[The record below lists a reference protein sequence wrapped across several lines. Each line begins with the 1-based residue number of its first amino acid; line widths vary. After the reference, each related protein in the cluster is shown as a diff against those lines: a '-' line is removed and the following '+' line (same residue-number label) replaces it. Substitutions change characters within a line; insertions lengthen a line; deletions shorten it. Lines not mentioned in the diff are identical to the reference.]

1 MIVLL
6 LIVLSACSF
15 EAFRENVILPNLD
28 YEEGEAKIENYL
40 SETYVKDFTIIETK
54 RACNGLGTDCASEI
68 ESFVYANDTPDL
80 VFSVEYDP
88 EKHTFFDNYHSCYW
102 KAQIAEE
109 MDGLLQKSFGEEV
122 KVNTFLL
129 LNGDLLAADSFPNYK
144 HVLGDEIKNMELDV
158 STLYWEEND
167 ERWIKEARNLIK
179 FKESLLAI
187 GLEEQDMQ
195 YIELKMKV
203 KNSATDETT
212 VLYRIDLSNVL
223 DEESVKNYIQEY
235 DYY

>member
-1 MIVLL
+1 M
-6 LIVLSACSF
+6 
-15 EAFRENVILPNLD
+15 
-28 YEEGEAKIENYL
+28 
-40 SETYVKDFTIIETK
+40 
-54 RACNGLGTDCASEI
+54 
-68 ESFVYANDTPDL
+68 
-80 VFSVEYDP
+80 
-88 EKHTFFDNYHSCYW
+88 
-102 KAQIAEE
+102 
-109 MDGLLQKSFGEEV
+109 
-122 KVNTFLL
+122 
-129 LNGDLLAADSFPNYK
+129 K

-158 STLYWEEND
+158 STLYWEENE

>member
-1 MIVLL
+1 M
-6 LIVLSACSF
+6 
-15 EAFRENVILPNLD
+15 
-28 YEEGEAKIENYL
+28 
-40 SETYVKDFTIIETK
+40 
-54 RACNGLGTDCASEI
+54 
-68 ESFVYANDTPDL
+68 
-80 VFSVEYDP
+80 
-88 EKHTFFDNYHSCYW
+88 
-102 KAQIAEE
+102 
-109 MDGLLQKSFGEEV
+109 
-122 KVNTFLL
+122 
-129 LNGDLLAADSFPNYK
+129 K

-158 STLYWEEND
+158 STLYWEENE
-167 ERWIKEARNLIK
+167 ERWIKEARNLIE

-212 VLYRIDLSNVL
+212 VLYRIDLGNVL

>member
-1 MIVLL
+1 M
-6 LIVLSACSF
+6 
-15 EAFRENVILPNLD
+15 
-28 YEEGEAKIENYL
+28 
-40 SETYVKDFTIIETK
+40 
-54 RACNGLGTDCASEI
+54 
-68 ESFVYANDTPDL
+68 
-80 VFSVEYDP
+80 
-88 EKHTFFDNYHSCYW
+88 
-102 KAQIAEE
+102 
-109 MDGLLQKSFGEEV
+109 
-122 KVNTFLL
+122 
-129 LNGDLLAADSFPNYK
+129 K
-144 HVLGDEIKNMELDV
+144 HVLGDEIKNVDLDV

-167 ERWIKEARNLIK
+167 ERWIKEARNLIE

-212 VLYRIDLSNVL
+212 VLYRIDLGNVL

>member
-1 MIVLL
+1 M
-6 LIVLSACSF
+6 
-15 EAFRENVILPNLD
+15 
-28 YEEGEAKIENYL
+28 
-40 SETYVKDFTIIETK
+40 
-54 RACNGLGTDCASEI
+54 
-68 ESFVYANDTPDL
+68 
-80 VFSVEYDP
+80 
-88 EKHTFFDNYHSCYW
+88 
-102 KAQIAEE
+102 
-109 MDGLLQKSFGEEV
+109 
-122 KVNTFLL
+122 
-129 LNGDLLAADSFPNYK
+129 K

-167 ERWIKEARNLIK
+167 ERWIKEARNLIE

-212 VLYRIDLSNVL
+212 VLYRIDLGNVL

>member
-1 MIVLL
+1 M
-6 LIVLSACSF
+6 
-15 EAFRENVILPNLD
+15 
-28 YEEGEAKIENYL
+28 
-40 SETYVKDFTIIETK
+40 
-54 RACNGLGTDCASEI
+54 
-68 ESFVYANDTPDL
+68 
-80 VFSVEYDP
+80 
-88 EKHTFFDNYHSCYW
+88 
-102 KAQIAEE
+102 
-109 MDGLLQKSFGEEV
+109 
-122 KVNTFLL
+122 
-129 LNGDLLAADSFPNYK
+129 K
-144 HVLGDEIKNMELDV
+144 HVLGDEIKNVELDV
-158 STLYWEEND
+158 STLYWEENE

-212 VLYRIDLSNVL
+212 VLYRIDLGNVL

>member
-1 MIVLL
+1 M
-6 LIVLSACSF
+6 
-15 EAFRENVILPNLD
+15 
-28 YEEGEAKIENYL
+28 
-40 SETYVKDFTIIETK
+40 
-54 RACNGLGTDCASEI
+54 
-68 ESFVYANDTPDL
+68 
-80 VFSVEYDP
+80 
-88 EKHTFFDNYHSCYW
+88 
-102 KAQIAEE
+102 
-109 MDGLLQKSFGEEV
+109 
-122 KVNTFLL
+122 
-129 LNGDLLAADSFPNYK
+129 K

-158 STLYWEEND
+158 STLYWEENE

-212 VLYRIDLSNVL
+212 VLYRIDLGNVL

>member
-1 MIVLL
+1 M
-6 LIVLSACSF
+6 
-15 EAFRENVILPNLD
+15 
-28 YEEGEAKIENYL
+28 
-40 SETYVKDFTIIETK
+40 
-54 RACNGLGTDCASEI
+54 
-68 ESFVYANDTPDL
+68 
-80 VFSVEYDP
+80 
-88 EKHTFFDNYHSCYW
+88 
-102 KAQIAEE
+102 
-109 MDGLLQKSFGEEV
+109 
-122 KVNTFLL
+122 
-129 LNGDLLAADSFPNYK
+129 K

-158 STLYWEEND
+158 STLYWKEND
-167 ERWIKEARNLIK
+167 ERWIKEARNLIE

-212 VLYRIDLSNVL
+212 VLYRIDLGNVL